1 MCDSSSSGDIISSAR
16 QSGVTSVLVDIV
28 QTGNNFQ
35 CRSKMLID
43 PHPATML
50 EVGWLVDR

>member
-1 MCDSSSSGDIISSAR
+1 MCDSSSSGDIISNAR